1 MYLDNVVALALGL
14 EGYPDPPQSVVA
26 SLVTLKGYT
35 GYVAADFKGA
45 AVPTAVVEPPAPDLT
60 SPPPPEEPVVE
71 EPVVE
76 EPVVEEPAA
85 TTTKTTKA
93 TTK

>member
-35 GYVAADFKGA
+35 GYVSPDFKGA
-45 AVPTAVVEPPAPDLT
+45 AAPTAVDPGMVEPPAPDM
-60 SPPPPEEPVVE
+60 SEPTT
-71 EPVVE
+71 
-76 EPVVEEPAA
+76 
-85 TTTKTTKA
+85 TTTKTT
-93 TTK
+93 TTKTTTTTTK

>member
-76 EPVVEEPAA
+76 EPAA